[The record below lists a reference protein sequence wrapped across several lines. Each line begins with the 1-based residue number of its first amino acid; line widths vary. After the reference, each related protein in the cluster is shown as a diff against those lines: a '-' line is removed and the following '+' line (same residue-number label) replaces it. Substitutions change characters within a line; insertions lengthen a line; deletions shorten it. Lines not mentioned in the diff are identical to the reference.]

1 MSLILC
7 RQEPVKIPL
16 YIEDLGIHI
25 YSSQELCYVIYNNPL
40 LVLEEPASLREAERA
55 TTYRRGEEISALL
68 QDGVLAAG
76 LDGIE
81 NRMVLSA
88 PVNKNL
94 FDPSMAEGLSLETL
108 PASLEEAVQAAEESE
123 FLRRVLPEQ
132 LASRYFTEELKRC
145 EALKHASDPVEYE
158 RTHYFNA
165 I

>member
-7 RQEPVKIPL
+7 RQEPVTVPL

-81 NRMVLSA
+81 NRMVLQA
-88 PVNKNL
+88 PVNRNL
-94 FDPSMAEGLSLETL
+94 FHPAEAEGLGLETL
-108 PASLEEAVQAAEESE
+108 PASLEEAVQAAQESE
-123 FLRRVLPEQ
+123 FLHRVLPDE
-132 LASRYFTEELKRC
+132 LAARYFTEELKRC
-145 EALKHASDPVEYE
+145 EALKNAADPAEYE
-158 RTHYFNA
+158 RVHYFNA